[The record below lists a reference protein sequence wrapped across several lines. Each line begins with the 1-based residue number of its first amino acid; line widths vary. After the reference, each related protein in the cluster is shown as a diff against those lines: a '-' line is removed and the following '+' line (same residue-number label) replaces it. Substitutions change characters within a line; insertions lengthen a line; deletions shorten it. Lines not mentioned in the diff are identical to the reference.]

1 MKFLIYDTETTSL
14 DTKKC
19 GLHQLSGMVVEY
31 QNNEFTILDTFDYRI
46 QPFKGKSV
54 VQSALDIGNLTLDI
68 LRGYPPPMHVFKQ
81 FTTLLGKHVD
91 KYDSNDK
98 LIQVGYNINF
108 DKEVL
113 RQWFVDCGDNY
124 FGSWFFPNPID
135 IMSDATRVLAEVRP
149 YMRNFKLGSVA
160 EMLGCKVP
168 FDKLHDSLEDVY
180 LTFEVMKK
188 CWCHPTPIALD
199 ELDFEI
205 IKKQIDE
212 KQEDKNNPIKKN
224 NTEGTF

>member
-1 MKFLIYDTETTSL
+1 MKFLLYDTETTAL

-19 GLHQLSGMVVEY
+19 GLHQLSGLIIEY
-31 QNNEFTILDTFDYRI
+31 EDLEFKILDKFDYRI

-68 LRGYPPPMHVFKQ
+68 LRSYPPPSRVFKQ
-81 FTTLLGKHVD
+81 FTDLLGKHVD
-91 KYDSNDK
+91 KFDTNDK

-113 RQWFVDCGDNY
+113 RQWFTDCGDDY

-135 IMSDATRVLAEVRP
+135 VMSDATRVLAEVRP

-188 CWCHPTPIALD
+188 CWCHPVPIPLD
-199 ELDFEI
+199 DFDIKI
-205 IKKQIDE
+205 IEKQIDE
-212 KQEDKNNPIKKN
+212 KIADKNNPVRKN
-224 NTEGTF
+224 NTEGKF